1 MEAMKSKE
9 QIFNDLTCE
18 YCTSAR
24 EYFIILRLAILH
36 ITGNYLE
43 KSHEIAQYQ
52 KTDEIY
58 KLAIRILKTLN
69 R

>member
-1 MEAMKSKE
+1 MEE
-9 QIFNDLTCE
+9 INREEIFNRLTCE

-24 EYFIILRLAILH
+24 EYFMILRLAIH
-36 ITGNYLE
+36 HTTGDYLE
-43 KSHEIAQYQ
+43 KSYDIAQYN

-58 KLAIRILKTLN
+58 SKAIKVLKALN

>member
-1 MEAMKSKE
+1 MKTEE

-24 EYFIILRLAILH
+24 EYFMILRLAIYH
-36 ITGNYLE
+36 ITGNSLE
-43 KSHEIAQYQ
+43 KSHEIAQYE
-52 KTDEIY
+52 KTDEVY
-58 KLAIRILKTLN
+58 RLIRILKTLN

>member
-1 MEAMKSKE
+1 MKKEE

-24 EYFIILRLAILH
+24 EYFMILRLAIYH
-36 ITGNYLE
+36 ISGDYLE
-43 KSHEIAQYQ
+43 KSYDITQY
-52 KTDEIY
+52 KMTDEIY

>member
-1 MEAMKSKE
+1 MKAKE
-9 QIFNDLTCE
+9 QIFNDLTRE

-24 EYFIILRLAILH
+24 EYFMILRLAILH
-36 ITGNYLE
+36 ITGDYLE
-43 KSHEIAQYQ
+43 KSYDITQYQ

-58 KLAIRILKTLN
+58 VMAIRLLKTLN

>member
-1 MEAMKSKE
+1 MKTEE

-24 EYFIILRLAILH
+24 EYFMVLRLAILH
-36 ITGNYLE
+36 ITGDYLE
-43 KSHEIAQYQ
+43 KSYEIAQYD
-52 KTDEIY
+52 KSDEIY

>member
-1 MEAMKSKE
+1 MKTEE

-24 EYFIILRLAILH
+24 EYFMVLRLAILH
-36 ITGNYLE
+36 TTGDYLE
-43 KSHEIAQYQ
+43 KSHEIALYD
-52 KTDEIY
+52 KSDEVY
-58 KLAIRILKTLN
+58 RLAIRILKTLN

>member
-1 MEAMKSKE
+1 MKTEE
-9 QIFNDLTCE
+9 QIYNYLTGE
-18 YCTSAR
+18 YGTSAR
-24 EYFIILRLAILH
+24 EYFMVLRLAIYH
-36 ITGNYLE
+36 ISGDYLE
-43 KSHEIAQYQ
+43 KSHEISQYK

>member
-1 MEAMKSKE
+1 MKTEE
-9 QIFNDLTCE
+9 QIYNHLTGE
-18 YCTSAR
+18 YGTSAR
-24 EYFIILRLAILH
+24 EYFMVLRLAILH
-36 ITGNYLE
+36 ITGDYLE
-43 KSHEIAQYQ
+43 KSYEIAQYQ

>member
-1 MEAMKSKE
+1 MKTEE
-9 QIFNDLTCE
+9 QIYNDLTCE

-24 EYFIILRLAILH
+24 EYFMVLRLAILH
-36 ITGNYLE
+36 ITGDYLE
-43 KSHEIAQYQ
+43 KSYEIAQYK
-52 KTDEIY
+52 KTGEIY

>member
-1 MEAMKSKE
+1 MKTEE

-24 EYFIILRLAILH
+24 EYFMVLRLAILH
-36 ITGNYLE
+36 ITGDYLE
-43 KSHEIAQYQ
+43 KSHEIALYD
-52 KTDEIY
+52 KSDEVY
-58 KLAIRILKTLN
+58 RLSIRILKTLN

>member
-1 MEAMKSKE
+1 MKKEE

-24 EYFIILRLAILH
+24 EYFMILRLAIYH
-36 ITGNYLE
+36 ISGDYLE
-43 KSHEIAQYQ
+43 KSYDITQY
-52 KTDEIY
+52 KTTDEIY